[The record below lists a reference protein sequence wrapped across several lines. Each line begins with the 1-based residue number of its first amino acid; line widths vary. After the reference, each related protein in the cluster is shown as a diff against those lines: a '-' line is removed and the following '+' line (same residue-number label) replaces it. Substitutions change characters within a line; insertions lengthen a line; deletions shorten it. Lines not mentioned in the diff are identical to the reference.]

1 MSESGACLNAK
12 LCLREV
18 LPLKEAFNRAYDAA
32 LISRDVSDI
41 KAAHHQKRLLEEKV
55 RELKEMVWPVELR
68 KQYDGQLKVL
78 NCLNILKTKK
88 EKDANGNDQEIVYM
102 HGIDGW
108 EHPLPSFQEIFKHI
122 TEKQAF
128 FSKKMEQG
136 FTKLLLV
143 PFGMSSSLLMDQLR
157 DYITKYRL
165 SINKEVVNGR
175 TTPVW
180 DTCKD
185 DGDVTGDRR
194 YNPYLQTRGEAAL
207 GGYTKKQILDNER
220 KRNDWHQGWRVLFVQ
235 TDPDGNGI
243 AQIAAKGNEMITE
256 MEYERKGI
264 TSGESAYKYF
274 SDMIAD
280 NKNFHSPYCGEGG
293 LTVEDWVI
301 AFVTQFEEAGV
312 PLDSLEENG
321 ARAMTH
327 LTGSFAP
334 VENNDS
340 IPGFFVAGW
349 EDSQCHAIIG
359 GLDINS
365 KEPLIGIRTAVAV

>member
-18 LPLKEAFNRAYDAA
+18 FPLKEAFNRAYDAA
-32 LISRDVSDI
+32 LISRDISDI

-143 PFGMSSSLLMDQLR
+143 PFGMSSGLIVDQLR
-157 DYITKYRL
+157 AYIATYRL
-165 SINKEVVNGR
+165 SIDKEVVNGR
-175 TTPVW
+175 SIPVW
-180 DTCKD
+180 DTCKSD
-185 DGDVTGDRR
+185 DDVTGERL
-194 YNPYLQTRGEAAL
+194 YQPYRQTSGEAIF
-207 GGYTKKQILDNER
+207 GGYTKKHILDVQR
-220 KRNDWHQGWRVLFVQ
+220 KRKDWHDGWRVLFVQ
-235 TDPDGNGI
+235 ADPEGNGI
-243 AQIAAKGNEMITE
+243 A
-256 MEYERKGI
+256 
-264 TSGESAYKYF
+264 SGESALTYF
-274 SDMIAD
+274 SDMVAE
-280 NKNFHSPYCGEGG
+280 NAKPNSPRYGEEG

-301 AFVTQFEEAGV
+301 AFVTQLERTGV
-312 PLDSLEENG
+312 PLDDVVVG
-321 ARAMTH
+321 DTMATAMTH

-334 VENNDS
+334 VANNNND
-340 IPGFFVAGW
+340 IGFFAAGW
-349 EDSQCHAIIG
+349 DESECHAMIG
-359 GLDINS
+359 GIDIAL
-365 KEPLIGIRTAVAV
+365 KEPSIGIRTAVSV